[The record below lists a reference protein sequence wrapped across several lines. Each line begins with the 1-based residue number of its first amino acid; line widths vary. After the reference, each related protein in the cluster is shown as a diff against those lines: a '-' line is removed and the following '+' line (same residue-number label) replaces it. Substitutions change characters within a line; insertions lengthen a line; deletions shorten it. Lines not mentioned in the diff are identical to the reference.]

1 MDIDADP
8 DPARPRVVVVGAGF
22 AGLAAVRAL
31 ARAPVDVVLVDRVN
45 HHLFQPL
52 LYQVATAGLSGPQI
66 AAPIRHLLRRQ
77 RNCTVL
83 LGEATDVD
91 PERRELRF
99 EGRVLRWNALIVA
112 CGATHAYFGKD
123 EWAEHAPGLKTLD
136 DALALRRRMLLAFER
151 AELASEPGERAR
163 QLTFAVIGGGPTGVE
178 LAGTLVEI
186 ARHTLN
192 GEFRRADP
200 RAARVV
206 LVEAGPRVLSTYPES
221 LSARAAE
228 QLRELGVELALGER
242 VTGIDAGGVAL
253 GERRLEAA
261 TVIWAAGVAGSPIAR
276 TLGVPLDRAG
286 RIPVDATL
294 RVPDRPGVWVAG
306 DLAAVTDAAGRAVPG
321 VAPAAKQAGRHA
333 ALEVLRSLRGEP
345 PVPWRYRDSGSMA
358 TIGRRRAIADFGRV
372 RLSGAPAWW
381 SWLLV
386 HVLFLIGFRNR
397 AVVMLDWAWS
407 YMTFVR
413 HARLIVGDDERPAG

>member
-306 DLAAVTDAAGRAVPG
+306 DLAAVTDATGRAVPG